1 MQIFLFVAA
10 LIAILAVIFALQ
22 NAVPITVSF
31 LFWKAESSLALIL
44 IIAFVAGLVTSFLF
58 NTLSHFKRTRSE
70 ITQEKQ
76 GEDSKK
82 DITSE
87 RENE

>member
-58 NTLSHFKRTRSE
+58 NALAHFKRARGE
-70 ITQEKQ
+70 ISQEKQ
-76 GEDSKK
+76 DEDSKK
-82 DITSE
+82 DITSTG
-87 RENE
+87 ENG